1 MIGDVYK
8 DNNSHLWVEVDFDG
22 EPYLENSYDLSS
34 EYNLPEMMLLD
45 SGDSEFIDLNL
56 ETNQEFIS
64 SLTKIDS
71 NFDLFEV
78 LDYFGSKRYA
88 YCNTKRL
95 KDYLFKEFK
104 SINDVKQMVRFFRKY
119 QNLFY
124 DLI

>member
-1 MIGDVYK
+1 
-8 DNNSHLWVEVDFDG
+8 
-22 EPYLENSYDLSS
+22 
-34 EYNLPEMMLLD
+34 MLLD

-56 ETNQEFIS
+56 DTNQEFIS

>member
-8 DNNSHLWVEVDFDG
+8 DNNGKLWVEVDFDG
-22 EPYLENSYDLSS
+22 EPNLENSYDLSY

-45 SGDSEFIDLNL
+45 SGDSEFIDLKL
-56 ETNQEFIS
+56 ETNQEFVS

-71 NFDLFEV
+71 EFELFEV
-78 LDYFGSKRYA
+78 LNIFGSPRYA